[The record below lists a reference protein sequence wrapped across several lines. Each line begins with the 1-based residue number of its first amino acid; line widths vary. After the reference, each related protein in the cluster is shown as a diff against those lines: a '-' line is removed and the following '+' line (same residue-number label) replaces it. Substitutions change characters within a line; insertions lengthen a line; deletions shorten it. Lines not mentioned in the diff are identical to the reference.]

1 MHSVFSAAW
10 MAATRRHQYVNAL
23 MLYNDCMKTLTV
35 RNLPRQLA
43 EALNRERRRSDRSL
57 NQTVIDVL
65 SRGLGI
71 GDDGPRRNGLAKLAG
86 TWTDDDLQQFN
97 ESVAA
102 LEVVDPEMWAE

>member
-1 MHSVFSAAW
+1 M
-10 MAATRRHQYVNAL
+10 NAL
-23 MLYNDCMKTLTV
+23 MLYNECMKTLTV

-71 GDDGPRRNGLAKLAG
+71 GDEGPRRNGAG
-86 TWTDDDLQQFN
+86 VETPRDDSTQRGVGAGSAGPFRVTRETRV
-97 ESVAA
+97 ESEGV
-102 LEVVDPEMWAE
+102 